1 MSLITN
7 KKASFNYELGDKM
20 TAGVELFGY
29 EVKSLRAG
37 LGSLD
42 GSYIIIR
49 GGEAYLIGGYIPAY
63 QKSNAPKDYNERRNR
78 VLLLRKKEIV
88 ELSLAEQ
95 KKTVLIPLAFFVSGS
110 KIKLDF
116 AFAKG
121 KNKGDKRQSIKK
133 RDTERD
139 IKRKL

>member
-78 VLLLRKKEIV
+78 VLLLRKKEIA

>member
-7 KKASFNYELGDKM
+7 KKASFNFELGDKM

-29 EVKSLRAG
+29 EVKALRAG

-42 GSYIIIR
+42 GSYIIVR

-78 VLLLRKKEIV
+78 VLLLRKKEIA
-88 ELSLAEQ
+88 ELALAEQ